1 MPNSI
6 NLIHTN
12 LPKQW
17 IEIHVSNWS
26 LCVFLAVLNG
36 VEGDHVTLSG
46 HGSGS
51 LGNKWGDGQL
61 GQSPRVPRLSE
72 AALPVTHT
80 SDMMP
85 GKTDIGGPDR
95 LICSPLI

>member
-1 MPNSI
+1 M
-6 NLIHTN
+6 
-12 LPKQW
+12 
-17 IEIHVSNWS
+17 ER
-26 LCVFLAVLNG
+26 
-36 VEGDHVTLSG
+36 DHVTLSG

-61 GQSPRVPRLSE
+61 RQSPRVPRLSE

-85 GKTDIGGPDR
+85 GKTDNGGSDR
-95 LICSPLI
+95 LICIVLYLKLKLQRNLSNPTCTGREILCQISEIT